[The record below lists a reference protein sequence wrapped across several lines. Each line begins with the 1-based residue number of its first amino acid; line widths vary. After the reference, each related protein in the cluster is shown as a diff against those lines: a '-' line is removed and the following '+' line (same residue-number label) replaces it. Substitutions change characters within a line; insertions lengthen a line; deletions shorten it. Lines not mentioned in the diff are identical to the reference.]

1 VAIATI
7 KPYTK
12 RFREGTSS
20 ILLVDVAN
28 PSKTE
33 FVAPAPFESITTR
46 TEDGPIYSPN
56 GKEMAFVMDDVLY
69 TMPVDAAGKPSGPAV
84 KLNDE
89 TSDAPTW
96 SGDSSKILYLN
107 NGKLHMIS
115 RATKAITPV
124 AVDLTYTPA
133 KPQQKLLIH
142 AARFWKGAGPDE
154 QTDVDVLVT
163 DNRITSVT
171 PHSATPP
178 AGVTRTI
185 EAGDSTVMPGLV
197 ESHAHNDSDNS
208 IYYGDREGRLW
219 LAYGITQVRGLA
231 DNAYRALQHEEA
243 YRSGAAVGPRL
254 FSTGEAV
261 DGERVYYPMM
271 IPTTSE
277 EQLHR
282 EFARLKALDF
292 DFVKLYVRLPFTW
305 AEQGIQFAH
314 TQMGV
319 ETASHYLLPA
329 VSLGEDGMSHISA
342 TERTGWAYQRS
353 LTGISYSDAVALMAK
368 SGMWTISTTF
378 SQAQYSEYPQ
388 MATDPRRGVS
398 PPWENTRLK
407 TAITT
412 AQTTDTASAYDHL
425 KEEEKVVAS
434 ILDAGGILIAG
445 TDSPLDLPATSLHLN
460 LRAQVKYG
468 LPPWKA
474 LETAT
479 SIPDKA
485 FGLSKD
491 LGTLEPGKLADL
503 IIVSG
508 DPLKDINDA
517 AAVECVME
525 NGMLRSVGSIMA
537 PFVPGNTT
545 GNAMCGA
552 K

>member
-1 VAIATI
+1 
-7 KPYTK
+7 
-12 RFREGTSS
+12 
-20 ILLVDVAN
+20 
-28 PSKTE
+28 
-33 FVAPAPFESITTR
+33 
-46 TEDGPIYSPN
+46 
-56 GKEMAFVMDDVLY
+56 
-69 TMPVDAAGKPSGPAV
+69 
-84 KLNDE
+84 
-89 TSDAPTW
+89 
-96 SGDSSKILYLN
+96 
-107 NGKLHMIS
+107 
-115 RATKAITPV
+115 
-124 AVDLTYTPA
+124 
-133 KPQQKLLIH
+133 
-142 AARFWKGAGPDE
+142 
-154 QTDVDVLVT
+154 
-163 DNRITSVT
+163 
-171 PHSATPP
+171 
-178 AGVTRTI
+178 
-185 EAGDSTVMPGLV
+185 
-197 ESHAHNDSDNS
+197 
-208 IYYGDREGRLW
+208 
-219 LAYGITQVRGLA
+219 
-231 DNAYRALQHEEA
+231 
-243 YRSGAAVGPRL
+243 
-254 FSTGEAV
+254 
-261 DGERVYYPMM
+261 
-271 IPTTSE
+271 
-277 EQLHR
+277 
-282 EFARLKALDF
+282 
-292 DFVKLYVRLPFTW
+292 
-305 AEQGIQFAH
+305 
-314 TQMGV
+314 MGV